1 MVGFEL
7 ATTCGFTEEITET
20 AEVILAVLSLT
31 LVWGALPWLV
41 QVDTPTL
48 FAMEL
53 TTTCDVAAVEMVLVG
68 LTELVLEGLR
78 EVIFVHLEYPVDVGQ
93 LVKLVLE
100 EAAFSGLV
108 QQVRVGLALED
119 V

>member
-1 MVGFEL
+1 MFGFEL
-7 ATTCGFTEEITET
+7 ATTCGFEEEMIE
-20 AEVILAVLSLT
+20 AVDVILAVLSLT
-31 LVWGALPWLV
+31 LVWGALV

-68 LTELVLEGLR
+68 LTELTLEGLR

-93 LVKLVLE
+93 LVMLVLE
-100 EAAFSGLV
+100 EAAFSDLV